1 VSFTTRQSRK
11 GEISSWKAFA
21 PAHSGKLA
29 IEAVDRAMRGENSP
43 SPIYEGEE
51 SVIATILG
59 GVKSEYS
66 VPLPAP
72 GEPKRAILESFTKEH
87 SAEYQA
93 QALIDLAFRM
103 RTKIGDPSQIEKVV
117 IHTSHHTHQVIGT
130 GSNDPQKMDPQA
142 SRETLDHSVMYIFA
156 VALEDG
162 RWHHVQSYS
171 LERAGRPSTVRL
183 WHSIETREDPEWTRR
198 YHTSDPAEKAFGG
211 RAEIF
216 LRNGACITDEIRVAN
231 AHPLGAKPFAEEDY
245 RRKFQSLTDDILSPQ
260 ESRRFLNAVQGL
272 PALRAG
278 ELLGLNLA
286 VPAEMLVRGRPGLF

>member
-1 VSFTTRQSRK
+1 ML
-11 GEISSWKAFA
+11 A
-21 PAHSGKLA
+21 KLA

-51 SVIATILG
+51 SVIATMLG
-59 GVKSEYS
+59 GAKAEYS

-72 GEPKRAILESFTKEH
+72 GEPKRAILDSYTKEH

-103 RTKIGDPSQIEKVV
+103 RTKIADLSQIEKVV

-130 GSNDPQKMDPQA
+130 GANDPQKMDPGA

-162 RWHHVQSYS
+162 EWHHVKSYAP
-171 LERAGRPSTVRL
+171 ERAARPSTVRL
-183 WHSIETREDPEWTRR
+183 WRSIETREDPEWTRR
-198 YHTSDPAEKAFGG
+198 YHSSDPAEKAFGG

-216 LRNGACITDEIRVAN
+216 LRDGGRIMDEIQVAN
-231 AHPLGAKPFAEEDY
+231 AHPLGAKPFGREDY
-245 RRKFQSLTDDILSPQ
+245 RRKFQSLTEGILPPQ
-260 ESRRFLNAVQGL
+260 ESRRFLDVVQEL
-272 PALRAG
+272 PGMHAG
-278 ELLGLNLA
+278 ELRDLNLA
-286 VPAEMLVRGRPGLF
+286 VPAEMLDRGGQGLF